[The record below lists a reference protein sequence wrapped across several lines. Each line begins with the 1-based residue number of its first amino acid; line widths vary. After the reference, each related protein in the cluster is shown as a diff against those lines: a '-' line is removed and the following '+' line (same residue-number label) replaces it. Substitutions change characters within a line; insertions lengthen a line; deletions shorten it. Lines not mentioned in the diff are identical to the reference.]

1 MKRIHAIILVL
12 ALVLAASACVKLGGK
27 PLDKTYYRINPVRT
41 AEPQAAPG
49 DVILKVRRTTV
60 SDLYNTRELV
70 YQMDGGRIESD
81 FYNMFFVTP
90 GNMLTTELRKWLAAS
105 NRFSNI
111 IEPGSM
117 VVPTLTLESIVNA
130 LYGDYTGGH
139 PAAVVNMQFFV
150 VDESTPTNE
159 IVFSK
164 SYRQRI
170 PLAQPDPQELV
181 KAMTKAVQTIFTE
194 LEQDLATVTPVEK

>member
-27 PLDKTYYRINPVRT
+27 PLDKTYFRIAPVRT
-41 AEPQAAPG
+41 AEPRAAPG
-49 DVILKVRRTTV
+49 DVVLKVRRTTV

-105 NRFSNI
+105 NRFRNI

-117 VVPTLTLESIVNA
+117 VVPDLTLESAVNA
-130 LYGDYTGGH
+130 MYGDYTGGK
-139 PAAVVNMQFFV
+139 PAAVVNMQFFL
-150 VDESTPTNE
+150 VDESTPTND

-164 SYRQRI
+164 TYRQRI

-181 KAMTKAVQTIFTE
+181 KAMTLAVQTIFTE
-194 LEQDLATVTPVEK
+194 LEQDLATVTPSKK